1 VISAPAPRAL
11 DTFPVT
17 IENHVVKVDTSRRI
31 KRSGFESEQLVFP
44 GKP

>member
-1 VISAPAPRAL
+1 M
-11 DTFPVT
+11 FPVT